1 MTITKIGRWGGAL
14 AVRVPLEVVR
24 ESGLTIGEGVEIE
37 AVDGDIL
44 IRRSGERRRR
54 RADALAAM
62 TDILTE
68 SRSRSLG
75 EHTIR
80 DLIDEGRR

>member
-1 MTITKIGRWGGAL
+1 MTIAKIGKWGAAL
-14 AVRVPLEVVR
+14 AVRVPLEVVN
-24 ESGLTIGEGVEIE
+24 ETGLTIGEGVEIE
-37 AVDGDIL
+37 AVDGNIL
-44 IRRSGERRRR
+44 IRRSGEKRRL

-62 TDILTE
+62 ADILAE
-68 SRSRSLG
+68 SRNRSLG